1 MHASAERGC
10 FSSSASVCVS
20 LHRSLVLA
28 RVSTA
33 AKDGILFCS
42 GFPQRL
48 RDGWRACP
56 VNLTKQIRQKVSIPN
71 HTLASHPRCRT

>member
-1 MHASAERGC
+1 MHLLGEGALV
-10 FSSSASVCVS
+10 SVLQCLS
-20 LHRSLVLA
+20 LHRSWVLA

-48 RDGWRACP
+48 RDGPRSCL
-56 VNLTKQIRQKVSIPN
+56 VNLTE
-71 HTLASHPRCRT
+71 TGMAEL